1 MDERVTHRA
10 AAVNSFPGSVR
21 AFRHYVNALRV
32 HQWAKNVLVF
42 VPVVTSHQ
50 VLNPALLAKCAAGVL
65 MLSLCSSAQYILN
78 DLLDLNADREHP
90 TKRRRPFASG
100 ALPVAAGIGGAPVLL
115 AISLA
120 AAFSFSKIFALALAI
135 YSGTSLLYSF
145 YLKRIVLLDAFVL
158 AGLYVLRIVAGNLI
172 TGIAFS
178 VWLLAFAFFVFLS
191 LAFMKRL
198 TELNNSLPRASGSI
212 SRRGY
217 HREDAHQVNVLGV
230 SSAFM
235 ATVVFILYLQ
245 SDAVR
250 ELYRQPVLLWLL
262 APMFLY
268 WVSRIWILSSR
279 GELHEDPV
287 LFALTDGVTYAV
299 AGLAGLVMMA
309 ATAGWLDG
317 FAG

>member
-145 YLKRIVLLDAFVL
+145 YLKRIVLLDVFVL

-268 WVSRIWILSSR
+268 WVSRIW
-279 GELHEDPV
+279 
-287 LFALTDGVTYAV
+287 
-299 AGLAGLVMMA
+299 
-309 ATAGWLDG
+309 
-317 FAG
+317 